1 LHQHLPRT
9 KFDIHIDENSNK
21 PGEQA
26 FEKMISGRYLG
37 EIFRL
42 VIMELID
49 EGVLFLGQ
57 NTYKLEAPYSL
68 DTAFLSLMESSVNL
82 FFPRKRISDYMT
94 GIRRK
99 SYLPSLASL
108 AISTAWRPLLKKGNS
123 SEVWLAWLEKEQQG

>member
-1 LHQHLPRT
+1 MGKVLPQSMRSGFSGHLQGAFDSDLHQHLPRT
-9 KFDIHIDENSNK
+9 NFDIHIDEHSNK

-68 DTAFLSLMESSVNL
+68 DTAFLSLMESSVDM
-82 FFPRKRISDYMT
+82 FFPR
-94 GIRRK
+94 
-99 SYLPSLASL
+99 
-108 AISTAWRPLLKKGNS
+108 
-123 SEVWLAWLEKEQQG
+123 

>member
-1 LHQHLPRT
+1 MGKVLPQPLCSGSSSHFQGAFDSDLHQHLPRT
-9 KFDIHIDENSNK
+9 KFDIHIDEHSNK

-68 DTAFLSLMESSVNL
+68 DTALLSLMESLVDAH
-82 FFPRKRISDYMT
+82 FP
-94 GIRRK
+94 
-99 SYLPSLASL
+99 
-108 AISTAWRPLLKKGNS
+108 
-123 SEVWLAWLEKEQQG
+123 EKYI